1 MLLHRVT
8 KTVAMVAMTMLIG
21 FSAAFGYRMALMQVL
36 AKATLCF
43 VGIASN
49 TYELLLLINIM
60 LIVLGTCMDM
70 APMILICTP
79 IVLPVVLIVTYVP
92 GLSLWLPHRYAR

>member
-1 MLLHRVT
+1 MR
-8 KTVAMVAMTMLIG
+8 AD
-21 FSAAFGYRMALMQVL
+21 SANA
-36 AKATLCF
+36 
-43 VGIASN
+43 
-49 TYELLLLINIM
+49 LLINIM

-79 IVLPVVLIVTYVP
+79 ILLPVVLIVTYVP